1 MYFFVHVFACMYIH
15 HIFVCNMQICKYTYT
30 YLYMH
35 TSTWKMTDNKNCLW
49 LHLNGWFTHITI
61 DCVSMAYSPEL
72 VFTKS
77 SQNKRW
83 GNLKKKKKNPNP
95 VKRSM
100 LPPTSSAVLQP
111 AGSCRRTDSS
121 EALHMPVHKN
131 MYQLLSVVN
140 TAGGCSPSPKP
151 IDSQCY
157 MQNRIKRNI
166 SIWDVIL
173 TLQSLGAG
181 AGLELGP
188 LPPHRNVEAWT
199 RLVSQKS
206 SQPCARAA
214 WCSFEEAVHVA
225 KLWDT
230 FQIKL
235 PADWLCA
242 KNINLFWYM
251 KDAQLSKHLSSLFL
265 LGCWLVVVH
274 RQRSGQ
280 LRNCSMALYM
290 QAS

>member
-49 LHLNGWFTHITI
+49 LHLNGWFTHLTI

-83 GNLKKKKKNPNP
+83 GNLKKKKKKKPNP

-111 AGSCRRTDSS
+111 AGGCRRTDSS

-151 IDSQCY
+151 IDSVLHAE
-157 MQNRIKRNI
+157 QNQKKYFYLRCHTHFAKPGGR
-166 SIWDVIL
+166 SR
-173 TLQSLGAG
+173 TRAG
-181 AGLELGP
+181 
-188 LPPHRNVEAWT
+188 
-199 RLVSQKS
+199 S
-206 SQPCARAA
+206 SSSPQECG
-214 WCSFEEAVHVA
+214 SMDKVGVTEEFTA
-225 KLWDT
+225 
-230 FQIKL
+230 
-235 PADWLCA
+235 LC
-242 KNINLFWYM
+242 
-251 KDAQLSKHLSSLFL
+251 QSSLML
-265 LGCWLVVVH
+265 LW
-274 RQRSGQ
+274 RSSS
-280 LRNCSMALYM
+280 CC
-290 QAS
+290 